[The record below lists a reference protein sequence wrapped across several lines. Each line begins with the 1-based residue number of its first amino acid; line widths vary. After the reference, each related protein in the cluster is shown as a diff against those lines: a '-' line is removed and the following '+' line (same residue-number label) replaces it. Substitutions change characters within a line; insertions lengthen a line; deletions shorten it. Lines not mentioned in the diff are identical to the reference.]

1 MHTQQ
6 TWVKTVHPVKRF
18 YFKHHQEKTENFLET
33 EKQHQLLIKILI
45 KLEDPEIPSSRIKIK
60 HNFWSI
66 FPVQSVGLC
75 ILHNKEHSYQQG
87 CLPRPCSA
95 CWAQWLCRPG
105 DSSAETTPGA
115 WSRGPCRPWAR
126 LRAGSDRNNHK
137 PTLSEKDWCLDF
149 KKNTNKKNPLHS
161 FASNKN
167 WSKIAHRYLGIS

>member
-18 YFKHHQEKTENFLET
+18 YFKHHQEKTENFL
-33 EKQHQLLIKILI
+33 QHQLLIKILI
-45 KLEDPEIPSSRIKIK
+45 KLEDPEIPSSRIRIK

-137 PTLSEKDWCLDF
+137 PTLSEKDWCLD
-149 KKNTNKKNPLHS
+149 S
-161 FASNKN
+161 KN
-167 WSKIAHRYLGIS
+167 WSKIAHRYLWIS

>member
-18 YFKHHQEKTENFLET
+18 YFKHHQEKTENFL
-33 EKQHQLLIKILI
+33 QHQLLIKILI
-45 KLEDPEIPSSRIKIK
+45 KLEDPEIPSSRIRIK

-87 CLPRPCSA
+87 CLPHPCSA

-137 PTLSEKDWCLDF
+137 LTLSKKDWCLD
-149 KKNTNKKNPLHS
+149 S
-161 FASNKN
+161 KN
-167 WSKIAHRYLGIS
+167 WSKIAHRYLWIS

>member
-18 YFKHHQEKTENFLET
+18 YFKHHQEKTENFL
-33 EKQHQLLIKILI
+33 QHQLLMKILI
-45 KLEDPEIPSSRIKIK
+45 KLEDPEIPSSRIRIK

-137 PTLSEKDWCLDF
+137 PTLSEKDWCLD
-149 KKNTNKKNPLHS
+149 S
-161 FASNKN
+161 KN
-167 WSKIAHRYLGIS
+167 WSKIAHRYLWIS

>member
-18 YFKHHQEKTENFLET
+18 YFKHHQEKTENFL
-33 EKQHQLLIKILI
+33 QHQLLIKILI
-45 KLEDPEIPSSRIKIK
+45 KLEDPEIPSSRIRIK

-137 PTLSEKDWCLDF
+137 PTLSEKDWCLD
-149 KKNTNKKNPLHS
+149 S
-161 FASNKN
+161 KN
-167 WSKIAHRYLGIS
+167 WSKIVHRYLWIS